1 MVRKINKGIIFY
13 PMEANHTSNKRI
25 RLLFNDHDSDGY
37 WIWSNIISYG
47 YRQHGYYFHANTE
60 DIELMASDCRKSP
73 ELIEQVILS
82 CVKRGLFDKEIYEQ
96 YSVLTNDR
104 MQVNYLRATY
114 ENRRKGSIV
123 YFSQKYF
130 AIGPDELGE
139 FSDKFLE
146 NAIIKESGEL
156 LKNVAK
162 KNTLFPENN
171 QSSAELH
178 SRSAESQPASTE
190 KRRNSEH
197 KGKERKVKDSKVNT
211 LPADAVSVNGHHGIK
226 KTSDPGYGDGVKKV
240 GGKRKKVAPKK
251 EKTPDVILFNRMK
264 ELWMAWFFT
273 RSKKPGKFE
282 AKEAASLSK
291 LRAYFLRV
299 SKDEADPYESAYGEF
314 KFILDNWEKL
324 KSNKFLYS
332 CVDISMMLSK
342 INDITNFLNHEEAK
356 GGDPTGGVGRT
367 ITFDKA

>member
-1 MVRKINKGIIFY
+1 MKENLVFYRHEADSSNHWKFKMLRVLFEKTFNKDGWAGEGRFWALNNEIAKSDNCRLDLRHEIKKLSIAADLNMDINEFDLFLDILVNKCHLVQVAEDGSYYTKRTEIVFSSVQEDREKERERKQRQRASQVDKRNVPPGQSSSPPRTE
-13 PMEANHTSNKRI
+13 PMS
-25 RLLFNDHDSDGY
+25 
-37 WIWSNIISYG
+37 
-47 YRQHGYYFHANTE
+47 HAKT
-60 DIELMASDCRKSP
+60 DVSGVKSK
-73 ELIEQVILS
+73 V
-82 CVKRGLFDKEIYEQ
+82 
-96 YSVLTNDR
+96 
-104 MQVNYLRATY
+104 
-114 ENRRKGSIV
+114 
-123 YFSQKYF
+123 
-130 AIGPDELGE
+130 
-139 FSDKFLE
+139 
-146 NAIIKESGEL
+146 KES
-156 LKNVAK
+156 
-162 KNTLFPENN
+162 
-171 QSSAELH
+171 
-178 SRSAESQPASTE
+178 
-190 KRRNSEH
+190 
-197 KGKERKVKDSKVNT
+197 KVKESINI
-211 LPADAVSVNGHHGIK
+211 PADAVSVNGHPGIK